1 MAHAG
6 GTPHRLADQMV
17 GGLAGG
23 AKGIVS
29 TVKGGLQGV
38 GNTVQ
43 GALDAP
49 WRATVG
55 VEQPLRIADRLLNGG
70 MNAAENAVSQGV
82 IGSFQMCGE
91 AIQRALDYLPETLGI
106 PPSMGDFGGGNFAPP
121 DFLRGMPRM
130 PFGR

>member
-1 MAHAG
+1 MAHVG
-6 GTPHRLADQMV
+6 GTPHRIADQMLN
-17 GGLAGG
+17 GLCGG
-23 AKGIVS
+23 ARGIVS
-29 TVKGGLQGV
+29 TVKGGLQDV

-70 MNAAENAVSQGV
+70 MSAAENAVSQGI
-82 IGSFQMCGE
+82 IGTIQMGGE
-91 AIQRALDYLPETLGI
+91 AVQRALDYLPETLGI
-106 PPSMGDFGGGNFAPP
+106 PPSMGDKGGGFALP
-121 DFLRGMPRM
+121 DFLPKR